1 MERVGRRT
9 VLPAKA
15 ITFAGRRKTEGM
27 PEGPEED
34 KAGVAVELSKN
45 NNEEENLLPMP
56 YGHLEK
62 SEYQRER
69 RKS

>member
-1 MERVGRRT
+1 MERVGRKT

-15 ITFAGRRKTEGM
+15 IRFIGWRKTEGM

-45 NNEEENLLPMP
+45 SNKEENESPMP
-56 YGHLEK
+56 YRHLGK
-62 SEYQRER
+62 SKYQRER

>member
-1 MERVGRRT
+1 MEQVDRRA

-15 ITFAGRRKTEGM
+15 IIFAGRKKKEGM
-27 PEGPEED
+27 PEGLEED

-45 NNEEENLLPMP
+45 NNKEENTSPTP
-56 YGHLEK
+56 YRHPGK

-69 RKS
+69 RKL